1 MEKFS
6 IQKYD
11 ELFKAILLLESVEE
25 CRGFFED
32 LCTIKEL
39 EDLSQR
45 LAVAKLLSEKK
56 NYNEII
62 ALNSSRSATL
72 IMKNANGKAY
82 TVLNCMGEKIS
93 EGVIDSELCEI
104 SVPLAGMI
112 CAK

>member
-11 ELFKAILLLESVEE
+11 ELFEAILLLESVEE

-62 ALNSSRSATL
+62 ALTGASTATISRVNKCLNYGKGGYGL
-72 IMKNANGKAY
+72 IIKRGQGN
-82 TVLNCMGEKIS
+82 
-93 EGVIDSELCEI
+93 D
-104 SVPLAGMI
+104 
-112 CAK
+112 